1 MLRAFAPR
9 TRYMDES
16 SSTPI
21 WVPIVVGAIGLV
33 GVLLSAL
40 VTQWLA
46 GRRAAEERRAA
57 DAREERQRQDV
68 REAREGALQWDETM
82 RKYELRRE
90 AYATLALS
98 LRRWVDVMQAARG
111 SRTYANPPDEEQKEA
126 LRVVETATK
135 EAGAS
140 VDLLGS
146 KPVRAAYRTTW
157 ARMSLTALHIRSRYK
172 TNEDVDKSWSSAMSA
187 YWRLM
192 DFLRIDLGIDPEN
205 AEMTEKYRE
214 LEGAKADSSP
224 AGTPPEE
231 PLSRP

>member
-1 MLRAFAPR
+1 MSERSRRWRFASVVRPFPLSSETGHVEPLASLTTR
-9 TRYMDES
+9 RTRPDRICATRVCAHTRYMDES

-68 REAREGALQWDETM
+68 REAREAALQWDETM

-98 LRRWVDVMQAARG
+98 LRRWVDVMRAARG
-111 SRTYANPPDEEQKEA
+111 AHVANPPDEEQKEA
-126 LRVVETATK
+126 LRAVETATE

-157 ARMSLTALHIRSRYK
+157 ARMDSPRSR
-172 TNEDVDKSWSSAMSA
+172 
-187 YWRLM
+187 
-192 DFLRIDLGIDPEN
+192 
-205 AEMTEKYRE
+205 
-214 LEGAKADSSP
+214 
-224 AGTPPEE
+224 
-231 PLSRP
+231 